1 MKPFCIFLSIV
12 IALSQMYE
20 AQACQDSKWSRTNAQ
35 EETNKQQSVYRNEE
49 EFEKIWASLHECSTN
64 VFVANGVISSPYL
77 QRRGYK
83 PTGVNENSGY
93 IAIYVDEILFG
104 FKVRKII
111 LPTTWSIVA
120 LFVKA
125 PVEDV
130 KAEIEKRYGILFDT
144 VDGRYE
150 RRSANGN
157 FQVFSSYEAPLES
170 IVQCDSNQQ

>member
-1 MKPFCIFLSIV
+1 MKLFFIFLP
-12 IALSQMYE
+12 IALALSSIYE
-20 AQACQDSKWSRTNAQ
+20 AQSRQDSKWPEINIQ

-77 QRRGYK
+77 QDRGYK
-83 PTGVNENSGY
+83 PTGVNESSGY
-93 IAIYVDEILFG
+93 ITIYVDEILYG

-130 KAEIEKRYGILFDT
+130 KAELEKRYGILFDT

-150 RRSANGN
+150 RRSANGK